1 MMELLWDSENKY
13 WYCSCCGAVYR
24 KPQNWN
30 PPADY
35 CMRCRVRWENINFAK
50 ENPNEAAK

>member
-1 MMELLWDSENKY
+1 MELLWDSENEY

-24 KPQNWN
+24 KPQNWK

-50 ENPNEAAK
+50 ENPNEAAE